1 MGLSYDITLDREQL
15 KRLRAAFRAAPDS
28 VKKKFDI
35 AAHDFAN
42 EVAEAAAGRVTRHPS
57 GLWKKAR
64 MTGYQVRDRSDW
76 VVQVMTPGGASGKA
90 MAMSEFASIDRS
102 GKKLGASLDRIYG
115 PPGRILWAAYDER
128 ETAWIRT
135 IEDAV
140 AEAAAEIEGG
150 R

>member
-1 MGLSYDITLDREQL
+1 MGLSYDITLDRNQL

-28 VKKKFDI
+28 VKDKVRV
-35 AAHDFAN
+35 AALDFAE
-42 EVAEAAAGRVTRHPS
+42 EVAGAAAGRVQKHPS

-64 MTGYQVRDRSDW
+64 MTGYQVKERDW
-76 VVQVMTPGGASGKA
+76 TAQVRTPGGRAGKA
-90 MAMSEFASIDRS
+90 MAMSEFASFDKS
-102 GKKLGASLDRIYG
+102 GKKLGATLDRIYG

-140 AEAAAEIEGG
+140 ADAAAEIEGG

>member
-15 KRLRAAFRAAPDS
+15 KRLRAAFRAAQDS

-64 MTGYQVRDRSDW
+64 MTGYQVSERDW
-76 VVQVMTPGGASGKA
+76 TVQVRTPGGRAGKA
-90 MAMSEFASIDRS
+90 MAMSEFASMDPS

-115 PPGRILWAAYDER
+115 PPGRILWASYDER